1 MIFSLYIDFLRHVPG
16 AINVDKGL
24 IVIDNTQTPF
34 ITQLTDTWHGV
45 PAQVD
50 AIMTIFCTSGEI
62 NVKIALNNYTIR
74 KDTVCIVT
82 PGSIV
87 EVISVS
93 PDFHCVMMV
102 MAKDYMSLSQS
113 ETQQILQLFKHVQR
127 IPCHQLTDKYAER
140 YNATIMEAIQT
151 ARWEENPLR
160 DKMMY
165 SYSYL
170 LYCCMMP
177 LLENSET
184 EFKLQKNVSHQK
196 EIYFRFMEL
205 VQALYREHRDVEY
218 YAHRM
223 GLSAKYL
230 SKIINEESGNT
241 ALKWI
246 ENYVILEAKALLKQ
260 GGMNIQQV
268 SERLHFT
275 NQNSFGKF
283 FKRCVG
289 MSPKEYRAN

>member
-1 MIFSLYIDFLRHVPG
+1 MIFSLYIDFLRHVPD
-16 AINVDKGL
+16 AISVDKGL
-24 IVIDNTQTPF
+24 IVIDNTKTPF
-34 ITQLTDTWHGV
+34 ITQLTDAWRGV

-50 AIMTIFCTSGEI
+50 AIMTIFCTSGNI
-62 NVKIALNNYTIR
+62 DVRIALDNYTIC

-87 EVISVS
+87 EVMSVS

-102 MAKDYMSLSQS
+102 MAKDYMGLSQS

-127 IPCHQLTDKYAER
+127 IPCYQLTGKYAER
-140 YNATIMEAIQT
+140 YNATMMEALQT
-151 ARWEENPLR
+151 AQWHENPLR
-160 DKMMY
+160 AKMMY
-165 SYSYL
+165 SYAYL

-177 LLENSET
+177 VLEDSEVV
-184 EFKLQKNVSHQK
+184 FKQQKSVSHQK

-218 YAHRM
+218 YARRM
-223 GLSAKYL
+223 DLSPKYL
-230 SKIINEESGNT
+230 SKVINEESGST

-268 SERLHFT
+268 SERLHFN

-289 MSPKEYRAN
+289 VSPKTYRAS